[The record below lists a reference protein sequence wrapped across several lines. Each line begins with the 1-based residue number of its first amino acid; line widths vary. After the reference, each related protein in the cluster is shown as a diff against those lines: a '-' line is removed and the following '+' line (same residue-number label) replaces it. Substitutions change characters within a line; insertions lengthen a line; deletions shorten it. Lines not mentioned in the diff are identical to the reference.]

1 KHAIKAGDTHL
12 AIELVREA
20 GGWEL
25 ILWRGVGY
33 VRTLLKLFSEVTI
46 RANAVLQL
54 LYAYLELKSGHYDSA
69 RDLLRL
75 SHAELDGSSGT
86 HSSRDYFIVAGLA
99 RGYTDDLPALD
110 SICEYERAVDDF
122 PDNDHLGRGTLLS
135 LVVLS
140 GLANADLE
148 RTERACRAA

>member
-1 KHAIKAGDTHL
+1 DAVRGRTDSAEILERLANLDALIIRLEGAGETFRYHAMFQDFLMQRLHRGPAGRVATQHRRAARWLANAGDLLEAVKHAIKAGDTHL

-54 LYAYLELKSGHYDSA
+54 LYAYLELKSGHY
-69 RDLLRL
+69 
-75 SHAELDGSSGT
+75 
-86 HSSRDYFIVAGLA
+86 
-99 RGYTDDLPALD
+99 
-110 SICEYERAVDDF
+110 
-122 PDNDHLGRGTLLS
+122 
-135 LVVLS
+135 
-140 GLANADLE
+140 
-148 RTERACRAA
+148 